1 MLVVVAAAVGPPG
14 SGISERVS
22 QSTAANQLLLNS
34 HLIGFRIRVQF
45 KLSQNKCLYGDDQAR
60 WAGAAVTLILL
71 HCAHIYWVVR
81 CMPRLLLVAEQSVAE
96 YKYEPRWRI
105 ENFTHFCIM
114 AYMAHIRYVFWWK
127 KWCSCHSATPTYCH
141 SLHRWIET
149 EYAN

>member
-60 WAGAAVTLILL
+60 
-71 HCAHIYWVVR
+71 
-81 CMPRLLLVAEQSVAE
+81 
-96 YKYEPRWRI
+96 
-105 ENFTHFCIM
+105 
-114 AYMAHIRYVFWWK
+114 
-127 KWCSCHSATPTYCH
+127 
-141 SLHRWIET
+141 
-149 EYAN
+149 